1 VNQEADEGGEREA
14 GRGAGE
20 GSGGDAHRGRRRGIR
35 AGTERRHEDAMHPAD
50 PAGDAAR
57 NKVLLHGRA
66 GEALVPV
73 RPLVLSAFQKFF
85 LLLVLQL
92 QVQLHA
98 RDIGGVYFFGRA
110 VAVVLELKRKGKAI
124 A

>member
-1 VNQEADEGGEREA
+1 V
-14 GRGAGE
+14 
-20 GSGGDAHRGRRRGIR
+20 
-35 AGTERRHEDAMHPAD
+35 HPAD

-124 A
+124 AKGKAFTLKKKLQTLLKNEKKSSKMHKARSA